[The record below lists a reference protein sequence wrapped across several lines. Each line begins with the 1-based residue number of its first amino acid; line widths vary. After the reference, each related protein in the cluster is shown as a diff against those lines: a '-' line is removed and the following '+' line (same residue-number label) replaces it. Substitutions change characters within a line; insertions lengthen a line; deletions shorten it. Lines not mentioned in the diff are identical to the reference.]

1 AAFVEIGRS
10 QPDEPTLPAVL
21 GESGLYLIGVSLPDA
36 GSTGGPYTLELGGA
50 LAAPDSAESESAEDT
65 PALPQDFQELP
76 TIEFGQTVEGALDNQ
91 RSMDVYVF
99 LGAAGQAVTIEMTS
113 TDTEAINA
121 LDPFLVLLDDANI
134 PLAEH
139 DDIVAGVERSAE
151 I

>member
-1 AAFVEIGRS
+1 
-10 QPDEPTLPAVL
+10 
-21 GESGLYLIGVSLPDA
+21 
-36 GSTGGPYTLELGGA
+36 
-50 LAAPDSAESESAEDT
+50 
-65 PALPQDFQELP
+65 
-76 TIEFGQTVEGALDNQ
+76 VEGALDNQ

-151 I
+151 IEYTLARTAYYAIVATRFDRQEGTSAGPYRLTLSATGEGSDEEPLLQGEPLQPNTPV